1 MKKTNFI
8 LLVLGFSLVFAVFSC
23 KEEENPKAV
32 VRVVETID
40 SVLVPV
46 AKAFVQVGPA
56 TKETVL
62 EDVLAEGYTNSS
74 GYIEFEFSKELVLKA
89 VAIKPKLDDAGN
101 IIFKEDG
108 KTPQKLKEGYKTL
121 VLKEEYTDNKT
132 IEVK

>member
-1 MKKTNFI
+1 MA
-8 LLVLGFSLVFAVFSC
+8 SSC

-32 VRVVETID
+32 VRVVEYID

-46 AKAFVQVGPA
+46 PKAFVQVGPA

-74 GYIEFEFSKELVLKA
+74 GYIEFEFDKELILRA
-89 VAIKPKLDDAGN
+89 IAIKPKRDDAGN
-101 IIFKEDG
+101 ILYKEDG
-108 KTPQKLKEGYKTL
+108 KTPQMLKEGYKTL
-121 VLKEEYTDNKT
+121 ILKEEYTDNKT